1 VSIARQAAA
10 AFPGLHNRWSGLSL
24 RDRRIVTVVA
34 AIAAAALAWSAVWQ
48 PLQRDVGAM
57 RAAAPREAAAL
68 RDGRRVADEVAGL
81 ARAAAPAPA
90 VDARAALDRTL
101 AEHRLRAAVTQLDWQ
116 EGRARI
122 VFAAVGFDA
131 LVAVLEALQ
140 CDGHLRVVEAAI
152 TARVE
157 PGSVRAE
164 ITLAR

>member
-1 VSIARQAAA
+1 
-10 AFPGLHNRWSGLSL
+10 
-24 RDRRIVTVVA
+24 VA
-34 AIAAAALAWSAVWQ
+34 AVAARRRRNA
-48 PLQRDVGAM
+48 G
-57 RAAAPREAAAL
+57 REAAAL
-68 RDGRRVADEVAGL
+68 QDGRRVADEVAGL
-81 ARAAAPAPA
+81 ARAAAPAPG
-90 VDARAALDRTL
+90 VDARAALDRIL

-140 CDGHLRVVEAAI
+140 RDGHLRVVEAAI